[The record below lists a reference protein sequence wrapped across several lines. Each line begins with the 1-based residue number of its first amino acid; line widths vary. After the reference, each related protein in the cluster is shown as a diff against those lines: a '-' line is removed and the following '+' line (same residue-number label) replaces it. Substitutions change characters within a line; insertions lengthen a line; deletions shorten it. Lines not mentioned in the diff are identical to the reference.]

1 LVTGLEFLSVSDD
14 IQTSPQIKI
23 KGIREGLLINIG
35 EGEWPDL
42 EQSLLTHID
51 QQGEFLKGAQITV
64 EIGNLIL
71 KAADLGHLRDVL
83 SERGITLRAVLTNSP
98 TTEIAAQD
106 LGLATRLSTPQP
118 ERSMRTLD
126 TKLTGDEAVLVQ
138 RTLRSGHNINYFGHV
153 VVIGDVNPGAEIVAG
168 GNVVVW
174 GRLRG
179 TVHAGAEGDQSA
191 IICALDLSPTQLRI
205 AEKISVEIQ
214 KKKKS
219 QPEIARLIDNQ
230 VIAEPWDLK

>member
-1 LVTGLEFLSVSDD
+1 MITGLEFLSLSDD
-14 IQTSPQIKI
+14 SQISPQIRI
-23 KGIREGLLINIG
+23 KGIREGLLISMS
-35 EGEWPDL
+35 EGAWPDL
-42 EQSLLTHID
+42 ERSLLAHID
-51 QQGEFLKGAQITV
+51 GQGEFLKGAQITL
-64 EIGNLIL
+64 EIGNHIL

-83 SERGITLRAVLTNSP
+83 SDRGITLRAVLTNSP
-98 TTEIAAQD
+98 TTEIAAQN
-106 LGLATRLSTPQP
+106 LGLATRLSMPRP
-118 ERSMRTLD
+118 ERSMRSLD

-138 RTLRSGHNINYFGHV
+138 RTLRSGHNISYFGHV

-179 TVHAGAEGDQSA
+179 TVHAGAEGDQDA
-191 IICALDLSPTQLRI
+191 LICALDLSPTQLRI
-205 AEKISVEIQ
+205 AEQISVEPQ

-219 QPEIARLIDNQ
+219 GPEVARLVDNR